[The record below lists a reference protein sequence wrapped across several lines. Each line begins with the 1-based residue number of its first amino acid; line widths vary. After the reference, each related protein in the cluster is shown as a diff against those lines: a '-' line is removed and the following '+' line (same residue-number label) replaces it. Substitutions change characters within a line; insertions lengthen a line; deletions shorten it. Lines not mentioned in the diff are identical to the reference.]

1 MSWPES
7 ARYGEPPAL
16 PQGPSR
22 RWGWTQLEAVWPAQ
36 SHWPAVAWGTS
47 PQLRLLSWC
56 PLQGLPGAR
65 PVNEGSLFIR
75 QALSVSPPGPHPC
88 TMAQTWPLR

>member
-16 PQGPSR
+16 PQGPSLPQDPSPFIPLPR

-47 PQLRLLSWC
+47 P
-56 PLQGLPGAR
+56 
-65 PVNEGSLFIR
+65 
-75 QALSVSPPGPHPC
+75 
-88 TMAQTWPLR
+88 